1 MNNIWT
7 SVRLSVTNCIRYL
20 PLLKNLIA
28 RELKKKYRS
37 TMLGY
42 AWCVLNP
49 LFVMLIMTAVF
60 SNMFRN
66 SIANFPVYL
75 FCGRMIYSLAT
86 GGAAS
91 ILRSLRGNGSLMRKT
106 RIPYYIFPVANFCSA
121 MVDFFFTLIAFVL
134 VLLFTWTPL
143 TIHVVA
149 FPLVVLQVAIF
160 TFGLGMLLAV
170 CNVYI
175 QDISY
180 LYNIFTVA
188 WMYLTPMFYPL
199 SSLSEPM
206 QHLIS
211 TFNPLYYYIAQMRGI
226 FLDHVWPDGQLM
238 LLGFS
243 VGIALVVISLLAY
256 NKAKNTLI
264 LYV

>member
-1 MNNIWT
+1 MTNAIRLT
-7 SVRLSVTNCIRYL
+7 VRNGIRYL

-37 TMLGY
+37 TVLGY

-66 SIANFPVYL
+66 SIANYPVYL
-75 FCGRMIYSLAT
+75 FCGRMIYSFVT
-86 GGAAS
+86 GGAGG
-91 ILRSLRGNGSLMRKT
+91 ILRSIRGNGSLMRKT
-106 RIPYYIFPVANFCSA
+106 RIPYYIFPMSSFCSA
-121 MVDFFFTLIAFVL
+121 MVDFLFTLIAFAL
-134 VLLFTWTPL
+134 VLLFTRTPL
-143 TIHVVA
+143 SIHVAA
-149 FPLVVLQVAIF
+149 FPAVVLQMAMF

-170 CNVYI
+170 CNVFV
-175 QDISY
+175 QDIAY

-199 SSLSEPM
+199 ESLSEPM
-206 QHLIS
+206 QQLIS
-211 TFNPLYYYIAQMRGI
+211 TFNPLYYYIAQMRSI
-226 FLDHVWPDGQLM
+226 FLDHAWPDGRL
-238 LLGFS
+238 LALGFAAGG
-243 VGIALVVISLLAY
+243 VLLVIGLMAY
-256 NKAKNTLI
+256 SKAKNTLI